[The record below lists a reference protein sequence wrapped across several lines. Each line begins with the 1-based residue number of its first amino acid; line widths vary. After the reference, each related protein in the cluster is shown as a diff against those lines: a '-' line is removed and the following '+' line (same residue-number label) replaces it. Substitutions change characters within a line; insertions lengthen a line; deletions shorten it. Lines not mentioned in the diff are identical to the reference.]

1 LQRVIRSRIIA
12 AEVYPVLDEGGR
24 AMSSKARLPMVV
36 AAAVAA
42 LAVPAASAGAAP
54 ANAGCVG
61 ALASNGAAAQTVLA
75 AIASDTQPGLSG
87 FDVGAFIT
95 GTLQESCGVAGG

>member
-1 LQRVIRSRIIA
+1 MFRKL
-12 AEVYPVLDEGGR
+12 
-24 AMSSKARLPMVV
+24 RLPMIVV
-36 AAAVAA
+36 AAVAA
-42 LAVPAASAGAAP
+42 FAVPAASAGAAP

-61 ALASNGAAAQTVLA
+61 SLARDGAAAQTVLG

-95 GTLQESCGVAGG
+95 GTLRVSCGVAGG